1 MKYKQWL
8 CEWLEMFVKPTNKAQ
23 TYKKYKVVIEN
34 HILKK
39 LGEKEIE
46 SLSAEILQ
54 HFIAELVSENFST
67 NTING
72 IVSILKLSLKMAK
85 NHGKI
90 AKIDINSLILPKT
103 HEKQIE
109 CFSKTDQQKIEKF
122 VSESEKTKLFGIL
135 ICLYSGLRIGELM
148 ALTWQDV
155 DFAKDCIYVNKTCYD
170 SWNNEKY
177 LKVIDFPKTE
187 NSTRAIPIFKKLLPK
202 LREMKKHS
210 KSKYVI
216 EGKFDQ
222 GISIRSYQYT
232 FERLL
237 KRLGIEHKG
246 FHSLRHTF
254 ATRSLEVGM
263 DIKTL
268 SEILGHSNPMIT
280 LKRYAHSLLEHKSE
294 MINRLSKIS
303 AI

>member
-1 MKYKQWL
+1 MYRF
-8 CEWLEMFVKPTNKAQ
+8 C
-23 TYKKYKVVIEN
+23 
-34 HILKK
+34 
-39 LGEKEIE
+39 
-46 SLSAEILQ
+46 SA
-54 HFIAELVSENFST
+54 
-67 NTING
+67 G
-72 IVSILKLSLKMAK
+72 I
-85 NHGKI
+85 HGRGGTSRH
-90 AKIDINSLILPKT
+90 DRQG
-103 HEKQIE
+103 QIE
-109 CFSKTDQQKIEKF
+109 CFSKIDQQKIEKF
-122 VSESEKTKLFGIL
+122 ISESEKTKLFGII

-155 DFAKDCIYVNKTCYD
+155 DFARDCIYVNKTCYD
-170 SWNNEKY
+170 SWNNQKY
-177 LKVIDFPKTE
+177 LKMIDFPKTE

-294 MINRLSKIS
+294 MINKLSKIS
-303 AI
+303 AL